1 MQLTAGFSCPP
12 VLACQST
19 QFNSGVLP
27 TIHCFLPRPGIISG
41 ITVFD
46 NLSQGECLDVFGLTI
61 NVCEFQLFIFYIETG
76 FKHWTFIGA
85 WDLQQFCCTKRYL
98 RNENFNVLLNMTWAS
113 ISQLLRLLQKP
124 EIFQSGQN
132 IGIFW
137 LSGSINQVSALL
149 GSRDP
154 KSLHLL
160 SRIWGASLWI
170 RNSNQAR
177 NTTQHSRREK
187 QLTLPQP
194 LWKLQLLLWIWFFI
208 NFLDNSSHRQLHGKQ
223 IMQRDTRL
231 NVPGGMVYERRTQA
245 A

>member
-1 MQLTAGFSCPP
+1 M
-12 VLACQST
+12 
-19 QFNSGVLP
+19 SGCFWTHNQCVRVP
-27 TIHCFLPRPGIISG
+27 TIYILHSNRVQAQNIYWRLGPSTIL
-41 ITVFD
+41 
-46 NLSQGECLDVFGLTI
+46 LSKK
-61 NVCEFQLFIFYIETG
+61 VCEKCKLY
-76 FKHWTFIGA
+76 
-85 WDLQQFCCTKRYL
+85 CTLEYDMS
-98 RNENFNVLLNMTWAS
+98 NAHWAS
-113 ISQLLRLLQKP
+113 SSQLLRLLQKP

-187 QLTLPQP
+187 QLTLPEFIKP
-194 LWKLQLLLWIWFFI
+194 L
-208 NFLDNSSHRQLHGKQ
+208 
-223 IMQRDTRL
+223 
-231 NVPGGMVYERRTQA
+231 
-245 A
+245 